1 MGFGSIDHTR
11 QSTTTRIVF
20 CSPNN
25 EAGVPS
31 SPINGFPRKRR
42 CYLSGNIQQESGW
55 NGRRTWGEVMNDGSD
70 RNGGLV
76 SWMDDAQRNHF
87 RLRNIE
93 QYLGKPITEAST
105 SEQLQAMV
113 WEMKKRNPSAYR
125 HFMNPNATDIQL
137 KQASREYW
145 GYGHEGSR
153 YSYAQSLL

>member
-1 MGFGSIDHTR
+1 
-11 QSTTTRIVF
+11 
-20 CSPNN
+20 
-25 EAGVPS
+25 
-31 SPINGFPRKRR
+31 
-42 CYLSGNIQQESGW
+42 
-55 NGRRTWGEVMNDGSD
+55 MNDGSD

-125 HFMNPNATDIQL
+125 AFMNPNSTDIQL
-137 KQASREYW
+137 RRASEST
-145 GYGHEGSR
+145 GDMATKVKGTTTHKVFFNSR
-153 YSYAQSLL
+153 ILRGPGIHINI